1 MSSAGDLIDHNWDGV
16 DRSERAVIVAGLK
29 EANRK
34 DRRFGGLLAR
44 WRAENPPLDSLPLV
58 SITRNIR
65 NPLNPTGT
73 ETLTT

>member
-44 WRAENPPLDSLPLV
+44 WRAENRSV
-58 SITRNIR
+58 SEREEPYVQQELQRKGLIPVTPRR
-65 NPLNPTGT
+65 
-73 ETLTT
+73 